1 MRRWLVLGVL
11 TLVVLAAAATAFART
26 EVVPV
31 ESTMTGVI
39 KAPDFTTGSGAFD
52 GFTATDGTE
61 RVIVPSGLYKDTASA
76 HGETVHVTRTLQ
88 IAETGTLVIK
98 FVAMITDD
106 GAEGT
111 WTVLEGT
118 GPYARLKGQGT
129 FTAQVL
135 GGDDVGLHV
144 EEVLVGRLTH
154 RP

>member
-1 MRRWLVLGVL
+1 MRRWLVLGLL
-11 TLVVLAAAATAFART
+11 TLVTLAAAATALART
-26 EVVPV
+26 EVTSV

-61 RVIVPSGLYKDTASA
+61 RVIIPGGFYKDTASA

-88 IAETGTLVIK
+88 IAKTDTLVIK
-98 FVAMITDD
+98 FVAMLTDD
-106 GAEGT
+106 GVEGT

-135 GGDDVGLHV
+135 DVDEVGLHV
-144 EEVLVGRLTH
+144 REVLVGRLTH